1 MEYKACALEL
11 LHKLG
16 IQKMYKGC
24 EYVISSIKYISEN
37 EAYFTPVSKVLYVEI
52 AKQYNTSGI
61 CVEKNI
67 RSIIKKIW
75 SNPYNAELLEDVFG
89 KQYKTKSPSN
99 INFLMLVYNHSKKYI
114 DNTNSATY
122 SNEDY
127 SFICPLSGN
136 SCEFCREFLIEKLHN
151 DET

>member
-1 MEYKACALEL
+1 MKYEAKAIEL

-16 IQKMYKGC
+16 IQKVYKGC
-24 EYVISSIKYISEN
+24 EYIIASINYISKN
-37 EAYFTPVSKVLYVEI
+37 ETYFTPVTKVLYVEI
-52 AKQYNTSGI
+52 AKQYNTSSI

-75 SNPYNAELLEDVFG
+75 SNQGNGKLIREIFG
-89 KQYKTKSPSN
+89 QHHCQKNPSN
-99 INFLMLVYNHSKKYI
+99 VEFLVLFYAYLKHTTGKRKTSE
-114 DNTNSATY
+114 T
-122 SNEDY
+122 EDY
-127 SFICPLSGN
+127 TFICPLSGN

>member
-1 MEYKACALEL
+1 MKYEATAIDL

-16 IQKMYKGC
+16 IQKVYKGC
-24 EYVISSIKYISEN
+24 EYIIASMNYISKN
-37 EAYFTPVSKVLYVEI
+37 ETYFTPVTKVLYVEI
-52 AKQYNTSGI
+52 AKQYNTSSI

-75 SNPYNAELLEDVFG
+75 SNRENGELIREIFG
-89 KQYKTKSPSN
+89 KRHCQKNPSN
-99 INFLMLVYNHSKKYI
+99 VEFLVLLYAYLKHITGKRKTSE
-114 DNTNSATY
+114 T
-122 SNEDY
+122 EDY
-127 SFICPLSGN
+127 TFICPLSGN

>member
-1 MEYKACALEL
+1 MKYETQALTL

-24 EYVISSIKYISEN
+24 EYIIASIKYMSRN
-37 EAYFTPVSKVLYVEI
+37 ETYFTPVTKVLYVEI
-52 AKQYNTSGI
+52 AKQYNTSSI

-75 SNPYNAELLEDVFG
+75 SNQGNSKLIREIFG
-89 KQYKTKSPSN
+89 KHHCQKNPSN
-99 INFLMLVYNHSKKYI
+99 VEFLVLLYAYLKHTTGKRKTSE
-114 DNTNSATY
+114 T
-122 SNEDY
+122 EDY
-127 SFICPLSGN
+127 TFICPLSGN